1 MVFRQIPED
10 NVADEGIEQESYA
23 RVYKTYDGL
32 NIINILHIRDANQ
45 LSYHIL

>member
-32 NIINILHIRDANQ
+32 ISYILGMQIICSVIKCML
-45 LSYHIL
+45 